1 MAGGGA
7 PLPAVGGEDDYL
19 DRDEVCAALA
29 ALTDAELLTL
39 ARVEARY
46 RGGTDF
52 GEGDLVQEVFLRA
65 MAGRR
70 KCRRGEPIVP
80 VLAGAIQSVAGHRR
94 KQMLPSVSFEA
105 SPPTVTGEATEGRA
119 PEDLLPTPDDDPET
133 ILIGKRAN
141 DTLDAILGLFEGDDE
156 AQVVI
161 LELYEG
167 KKGAELYEATGLT
180 PNRVHYVI
188 RKIRERTREC
198 LPGRSTR

>member
-1 MAGGGA
+1 MAGDGA
-7 PLPAVGGEDDYL
+7 PLPAAGGEDDYL
-19 DRDEVCAALA
+19 DRDEICAALA

-39 ARVEARY
+39 ARVEAHY

-70 KCRRGEPIVP
+70 KCRRGEAIVP

-119 PEDLLPTPDDDPET
+119 PEDLLSTPGEDPET
-133 ILIGKRAN
+133 ILVGPRS
-141 DTLDAILGLFEGDDE
+141 DDAVDALLTLFEDDDE
-156 AQVVI
+156 AQCVI
-161 LELYEG
+161 LDLHAG
-167 KKGAELYEATGLT
+167 KKGADLYESTGLT
-180 PNRVHYVI
+180 PNQVHYVI
-188 RKIRERTREC
+188 RKIRQRAKEC